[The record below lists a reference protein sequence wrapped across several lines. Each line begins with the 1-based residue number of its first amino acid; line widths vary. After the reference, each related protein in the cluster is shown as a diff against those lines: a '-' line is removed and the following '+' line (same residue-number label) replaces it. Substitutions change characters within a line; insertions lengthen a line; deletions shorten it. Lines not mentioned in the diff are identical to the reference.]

1 MPGRIIVAGIPGV
14 GKTTIL
20 QELERI
26 SRERK
31 VPLRVVNFGSVMN
44 DLFKEK
50 EGKQLHRDHMRRQ
63 EIDLQSRIQLQAARQ
78 IRRMPQRETL
88 VVDTHMFVRT
98 KDGVWPG
105 TPQKVLEVIAPDAII
120 LIEAKPEEI
129 ARRRHQDMTRER
141 ETSTVADATAD
152 LEWSRYMASANAVI
166 AGIPIQ
172 IITNNEGQQQQAA
185 EDLLRMIEK
194 SEE

>member
-78 IRRMPQRETL
+78 IRRIPRRETL

-105 TPQKVLEVIAPDAII
+105 TPQKVLEVLAPDAIV

-129 ARRRHQDMTRER
+129 AKRRQRDTTRER
-141 ETSTVADATAD
+141 ET
-152 LEWSRYMASANAVI
+152 
-166 AGIPIQ
+166 
-172 IITNNEGQQQQAA
+172 
-185 EDLLRMIEK
+185 
-194 SEE
+194 

>member
-20 QELERI
+20 QELEKL
-26 SRERK
+26 SRQRK
-31 VPLRVVNFGSVMN
+31 VLLRVVNFGSVMN
-44 DLFKEK
+44 ELFKEK

-63 EIDLQSRIQLQAARQ
+63 EIELQSRIQLQAARQ

-105 TPQKVLEVIAPDAII
+105 TPQKVLEVLAPDAII

-129 ARRRHQDMTRER
+129 AKRRHQDTTRER

-172 IITNNEGQQQQAA
+172 IVTNNEGQQNQAA